1 MMNKPIKFKRRSF
14 VLVITMCL
22 AEIFGM
28 SGYNL
33 WPAMIPDFQERWN
46 LSSTAVGWIGG
57 SYFLGYVIA
66 TWPLSSLT
74 DRVDPKKIYL
84 LFLVIAV
91 ISPLGFAITSQ
102 GFWTAIIWRTLQGI
116 GLAGTYMPGLKL
128 LTDIVSES
136 DRSRTVAWYTALFY
150 VGAALSLFYGANFNG
165 IMGWKW
171 IWIFSSIGPALSWI
185 IVWLIIPSVPPKI
198 LDKPTER
205 LLDLRPALKNRKA
218 MGYAIAYFAHCAELM
233 GFATWIVAFLT
244 YSHNLQHSGTIGTA
258 LSIGTIATFVTL
270 LAVPSSVLGNEMSIR
285 FGRLPILRVV
295 MFGSAITAIILGFS
309 ASFTFPIILC
319 LLILYGITVTA
330 DSATITSGV
339 VESSD
344 PSYRGTVMAAY
355 SLIGFL
361 GASIGPVVFGLMLDL
376 GGGESSSLGWKLGF
390 ASLAI
395 IVCLG
400 PFAVAKGN
408 KIR

>member
-1 MMNKPIKFKRRSF
+1 MKNLIKFKRKSY

-28 SGYNL
+28 AGYNL
-33 WPAMIPDFQERWN
+33 WPAMITDFQESWN

-57 SYFLGYVIA
+57 SYFFGYVIA

-84 LFLVIAV
+84 IFMLISVIAT
-91 ISPLGFAITSQ
+91 LGFAINSQ
-102 GFWTAIIWRTLQGI
+102 GFWTAIIWRTLQGV

-128 LTDIVSES
+128 LTDIVSKS

-150 VGAALSLFYGANFNG
+150 FGAALSLFYGTNLNG
-165 IMGWKW
+165 IMNWKS
-171 IWIFSSIGPALSWI
+171 IWIFSSIGPALSCI
-185 IVWLIIPSVPPKI
+185 IVWVVIPSVPPKI

-233 GFATWIVAFLT
+233 GFTNWIVAFLT
-244 YSHNLQHSGTIGTA
+244 YSHNLHYSGSIGTA
-258 LSIGTIATFVTL
+258 LSIGSIATIVTL

-295 MFGSAITAIILGFS
+295 MFGSAITAILLGFS

-319 LLILYGITVTA
+319 LLVLYGITVTA

-390 ASLAI
+390 TSLAI

-400 PFAVAKGN
+400 PFAVALGN

>member
-1 MMNKPIKFKRRSF
+1 M
-14 VLVITMCL
+14 T
-22 AEIFGM
+22 
-28 SGYNL
+28 GYNL
-33 WPAMIPDFQERWN
+33 WPAMIPEFQESWN
-46 LSSTAVGWIGG
+46 LSSTSVGWIGG

-66 TWPLSSLT
+66 IWPLSSLT

-84 LFLVIAV
+84 IFMLIAV
-91 ISPLGFAITSQ
+91 IAPLGFAITSQ

-136 DRSRTVAWYTALFY
+136 HRSRTVSWYTALFY
-150 VGAALSLFYGANFNG
+150 VGAAFSLFYGANING
-165 IMGWKW
+165 NMDWEW
-171 IWIFSSIGPALSWI
+171 VWIFSSIGPALSWI

-198 LDKPTER
+198 IDKPKES
-205 LLDLRPALKNRKA
+205 LLDLRPALKNRKV

-233 GFATWIVAFLT
+233 GFTTWIVAFLT
-244 YSHNLQHSGTIGTA
+244 YSRVLQHSGTIGTV
-258 LSIGTIATFVTL
+258 LSIGSIATFVTL

-285 FGRLPILRVV
+285 FGRLPILQVV
-295 MFGSAITAIILGFS
+295 MFGSAITAILLGFS
-309 ASFTFPIILC
+309 DSFTFPIVLC
-319 LLILYGITVTA
+319 LLIFYGITVTA
-330 DSATITSGV
+330 DSATLTSGV
-339 VESSD
+339 LDSSV

-376 GGGESSSLGWKLGF
+376 GGGETSSLGWKMGF
-390 ASLAI
+390 ASLAF

-400 PFAVAKGN
+400 PFAVAQGN
-408 KIR
+408 KFR